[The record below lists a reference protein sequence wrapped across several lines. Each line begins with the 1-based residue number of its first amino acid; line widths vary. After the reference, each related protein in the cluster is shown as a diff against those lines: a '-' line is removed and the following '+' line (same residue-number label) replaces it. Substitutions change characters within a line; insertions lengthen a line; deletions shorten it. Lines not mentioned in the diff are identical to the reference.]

1 MADLFFEEIA
11 DSKIDKF
18 IMSLNA
24 ARHNEIHPIYHVD
37 PEEELLITFE
47 DDNLIQEEIP
57 TPAMGRNTH
66 PINCKRKRRY
76 APLY

>member
-1 MADLFFEEIA
+1 MTDVFYEGIA

-24 ARHNEIHPIYHVD
+24 AGHNEIYPIYHGD

-47 DDNLIQEEIP
+47 DDNL
-57 TPAMGRNTH
+57 
-66 PINCKRKRRY
+66 
-76 APLY
+76 L